1 MAAPE
6 FSKRGAVRVE
16 TSSLGGPTIFQKSAH
31 DAGSIYCPQYGALGP
46 GDQAFIIG
54 ISPPVEL
61 PVNADDELLF

>member
-1 MAAPE
+1 M
-6 FSKRGAVRVE
+6 
-16 TSSLGGPTIFQKSAH
+16 GGPTIFQKSAH